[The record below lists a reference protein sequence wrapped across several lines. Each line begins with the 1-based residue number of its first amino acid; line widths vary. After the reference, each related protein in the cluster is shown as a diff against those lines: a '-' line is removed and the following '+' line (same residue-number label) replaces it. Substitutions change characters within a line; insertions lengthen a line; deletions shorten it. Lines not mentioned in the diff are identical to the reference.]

1 MWTEK
6 DKTLFTIVNNF
17 GKKEERPAQKSNE
30 TSDSKSSLMAS
41 AMAMQKERESD
52 TDKSGGKQKLM

>member
-17 GKKEERPAQKSNE
+17 GKKDLEIQIEQASDKFSHLKQRP
-30 TSDSKSSLMAS
+30 DFLLCLGFMI
-41 AMAMQKERESD
+41 
-52 TDKSGGKQKLM
+52 L